1 MSQNNHCKLIEDGN
15 LLLTLN
21 CVLFQHRPE
30 ALLVSTGQGTILTA
44 NPAACTM
51 FGLTKQEIIKAG
63 RQGLID
69 PADPRIELA
78 LNQLEKSSSSTIEL
92 TLLRS
97 DGSKF
102 PAILSSTKFED
113 KIGRSLT
120 ILSIFDMT
128 NHYKVQENYG
138 LAIEQLKAIFE
149 NTTDAIAIF
158 DLEGTLIQANKGFEE
173 IFGWPL
179 AEVLNRRLP
188 VTPPDTMHHAEYMVK
203 MVSAGESLKDFET
216 TKIRKDG
223 TRVDVSIS
231 MSPMRNSYGKI
242 HALVAIVRDIT
253 DRKKIQ
259 AMAERAEKLHLVGQ
273 MAAGIA
279 HEVRNP
285 MTTVRG
291 YLQMLQRRPENKN
304 LAGQLRLMIEEIDR
318 ANSIITEFLGL
329 AKDKRVHLERKNI
342 NQIITNVF
350 PLIEANA
357 LEKDRII
364 KIELGHTSSLLI
376 DQHEITQLLLNLLQ
390 NAIEATDKGD
400 TITIITR
407 EEQDQV
413 ALTIENTGPVIPPE
427 IMNLLGTPFF
437 TTKDTGTGLGLAM
450 CYSIAER
457 HNALLSVESQEN
469 RTRFTVRFTI
479 A

>member
-21 CVLFQHRPE
+21 CMLFQHRPE
-30 ALLVSTGQGTILTA
+30 ALLVSTGHGTILTA

-51 FGLTKQEIIKAG
+51 FGLTKQEIINAG

-69 PADPRIELA
+69 PAAPRIEQSLK
-78 LNQLEKSSSSTIEL
+78 QLEKNNSTTVEL

-113 KIGRSLT
+113 QAGRVLT
-120 ILSIFDMT
+120 ISSIFDMT
-128 NHYKVQENYG
+128 GHYKVQENYG
-138 LAIEQLKAIFE
+138 LAIEQLRAIFE

-158 DLEGTLIQANKGFEE
+158 DLEGVLVQANKGFEE

-179 AEVLNRRLP
+179 AEVLDRRLP
-188 VTPPDTMHHAEYMVK
+188 VTPPDTMNHAEYMVK
-203 MVSAGESLKDFET
+203 MVSAGESIKDFET

-231 MSPMRNSYGKI
+231 MSPLRNSCGNI

-259 AMAERAEKLHLVGQ
+259 AIAERAEKLHLVGQ

-291 YLQMLQRRPENKN
+291 YLQMLQRRPENEYI
-304 LAGQLRLMIEEIDR
+304 ASQLHLMIEEIDR
-318 ANSIITEFLGL
+318 ANSIISEFLSL

-342 NQIITNVF
+342 NQVIETIF

-357 LEKDRII
+357 LEKDRLI
-364 KIELGHTSSLLI
+364 KIELGHTSCLLI

-400 TITIITR
+400 TIKIITW
-407 EEQDQV
+407 EDQEQV
-413 ALTIENTGPVIPPE
+413 SLAIENTGPIIPPE
-427 IMNLLGTPFF
+427 ILNSLGTPFF
-437 TTKDTGTGLGLAM
+437 TTKDTGTGLGLAV

-457 HNALLSVESQEN
+457 HNAILSIESQEN
-469 RTRFTVRFTI
+469 RTRFTVKFTV

>member
-1 MSQNNHCKLIEDGN
+1 MSQNNHCKIIEDGN

-30 ALLVSTGQGTILTA
+30 ALLVSAGHGTILTA
-44 NPAACTM
+44 NPAACAM

-63 RQGLID
+63 RRGLID

-78 LNQLEKSSSSTIEL
+78 LNHLERSNSATIEL

-113 KIGRSLT
+113 KAGYTLT
-120 ILSIFDMT
+120 ILAILDMT
-128 NHYKVQENYG
+128 SHYKVQENYG
-138 LAIEQLKAIFE
+138 LAIEQLRAIFE
-149 NTTDAIAIF
+149 NATDAIAIF

-179 AEVLNRRLP
+179 TEVLNRRLP

-203 MVSAGESLKDFET
+203 KVAAGESLKDFET

-223 TRVDVSIS
+223 TRVEVSIS
-231 MSPMRNSYGKI
+231 MSPMTNCYGKI

-291 YLQMLQRRPENKN
+291 YLQMLQRRPENN
-304 LAGQLRLMIEEIDR
+304 YLSGQLNLMIEEIDR
-318 ANSIITEFLGL
+318 ANSIITEFLSL
-329 AKDKRVHLERKNI
+329 AKDKRVHLERKNL
-342 NQIITNVF
+342 NQIIENVF

-407 EEQDQV
+407 EEQRQV

-427 IMNLLGTPFF
+427 ILHSLGTPFF

-457 HNALLSVESQEN
+457 HHANLSIESQEN

-479 A
+479 P

>member
-1 MSQNNHCKLIEDGN
+1 MSQNNCKLIEDGN

-30 ALLVSTGQGTILTA
+30 ALLVSTGHGTILTA

-78 LNQLEKSSSSTIEL
+78 LNQLEKSKSSTIEL

-113 KIGRSLT
+113 KAGRTLT

-138 LAIEQLKAIFE
+138 LAIEQLRAIFE

-231 MSPMRNSYGKI
+231 MSPMKNSYGKI

-291 YLQMLQRRPENKN
+291 YLQMLQRRPENKY
-304 LAGQLRLMIEEIDR
+304 LAGQLSLMIEEIDR
-318 ANSIITEFLGL
+318 ANSIITEFLSL

-342 NQIITNVF
+342 NQIITNIL

-457 HNALLSVESQEN
+457 HKALLSVESQEN
-469 RTRFTVRFTI
+469 RTRFTVRFTLT
-479 A
+479 